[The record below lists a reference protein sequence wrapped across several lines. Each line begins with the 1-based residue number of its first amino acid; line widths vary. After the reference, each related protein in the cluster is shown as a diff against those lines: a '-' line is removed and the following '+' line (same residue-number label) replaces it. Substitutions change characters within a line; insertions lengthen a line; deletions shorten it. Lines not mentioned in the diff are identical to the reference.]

1 MKIEQVKSINS
12 VLPRNTWGVCCF
24 VGVRGTSRSG
34 SWSVV
39 ADSDCYVKDEVIFL
53 FYSKLTLVQFKN
65 VIVSTIMN
73 AKLKD

>member
-1 MKIEQVKSINS
+1 MDESWAGEIYELSS
-12 VLPRNTWGVCCF
+12 YSWDVCHF
-24 VGVRGTSRSG
+24 VGVRKTLRSG
-34 SWSVV
+34 SWSAIV
-39 ADSDCYVKDEVIFL
+39 DSDCYVKDEVIFL